1 MIRLRFKR
9 MIYLMKRTHLSGT
22 EPKMKFYF
30 GVKGRTLTEAK
41 QQLEQLE
48 TAMMACVFEL
58 IGGNFTDSII

>member
-1 MIRLRFKR
+1 
-9 MIYLMKRTHLSGT
+9 MKRTHLSGT